1 MRPRDQKT
9 SFPGAHY
16 ETPEH
21 RAAASSPA
29 SPQTG
34 TLSHSRRRSPPAAR
48 QNRSAAACPAASQSE
63 SLPALPPP
71 VRAAGAAPPTPPS
84 AGSTGSPS
92 PARAPVEPH
101 RRCRH
106 AGGNARPPTPPAHSA
121 SVADPVRDRLPS
133 RPRPDTGGPS
143 CGCTPARL
151 RSAAHPT
158 PTPSAAASLRPLPAS
173 ASPLSAVTPPATQAA
188 LILPLSDPPLSEGVQ
203 LLMSPRVQFYPS
215 PDSFDLVAGTPRT
228 PRQ

>member
-34 TLSHSRRRSPPAAR
+34 TPLHSRRRLPPAAR
-48 QNRSAAACPAASQSE
+48 QNRSAAVCPAASQSE

-71 VRAAGAAPPTPPS
+71 VRAAGDAPPAPPF

-92 PARAPVEPH
+92 PARAPAEPH
-101 RRCRH
+101 RRCRR
-106 AGGNARPPTPPAHSA
+106 AGENARSPTPPTHSA
-121 SVADPVRDRLPS
+121 SAAAPVRDKLPS
-133 RPRPDTGGPS
+133 RPRPDTDGPS
-143 CGCTPARL
+143 CGCTPTRP
-151 RSAAHPT
+151 RSVAHPT
-158 PTPSAAASLRPLPAS
+158 PTPSAAALPRPPPAF
-173 ASPLSAVTPPATQAA
+173 ASPLSAVTRPAKQAA
-188 LILPLSDPPLSEGVQ
+188 LILPLSDPPPQRGGPVFNVARGPVLSV
-203 LLMSPRVQFYPS
+203 
-215 PDSFDLVAGTPRT
+215 
-228 PRQ
+228 